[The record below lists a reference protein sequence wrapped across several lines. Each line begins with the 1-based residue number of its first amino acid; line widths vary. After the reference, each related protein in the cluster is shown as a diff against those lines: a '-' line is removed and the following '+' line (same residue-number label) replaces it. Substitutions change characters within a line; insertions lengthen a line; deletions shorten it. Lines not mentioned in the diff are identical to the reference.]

1 MKLLITALGAA
12 MLAVLA
18 GCGGDSPAPSGGIRP
33 ADPTPAVPP
42 PVVPEQPGQPDIV
55 PPVDP
60 AQPPAPPPL
69 SAIEEIGKY
78 RQRCAAA
85 PPDSPQAGTVEDE
98 KRYLRAWLVDS
109 YLWYR
114 ELPTLDLAAYATAV
128 GYFDAMKTPLTTASG
143 KPKDQYH
150 FSYTEARWSEL
161 SRGGQTGYGITWL
174 RSTAE
179 GLRDWRIA
187 AVEPGSPA
195 AMAGLRRGDRLMTVD
210 GIDFAGATDA
220 ESIATLNAALTLV
233 TAGTSHQLTVRRDGG
248 TVEARLTAVKLA
260 IAPVQNTTVLQ
271 TPTGPVGYLTFGAH
285 VAAAAA
291 PLTTAFATL
300 RDAGVKDL
308 VLDLR
313 YNGGGLLSIA
323 SKVAYMIAGPQAA
336 GKTFEH
342 TLANDKTKPNQP
354 ILFPASAG
362 LPYLGLSRVYV
373 LAGPGTCSASESIV
387 NGLRGA
393 DVEVH
398 LVGGQT
404 CGKPYAF
411 IPATNCGRT
420 YFAIQYQ
427 GVNHKGFGDYADG
440 FAPTCAAADDL
451 RHPLGS
457 QDETL
462 LRTALQLRAGGT
474 CPVSAAARAGGR
486 VPDLVPVREAASE
499 IAIDDRP

>member
-1 MKLLITALGAA
+1 MKLLTTALGAA
-12 MLAVLA
+12 MLAALA
-18 GCGGDSPAPSGGIRP
+18 GCGGDDPAQSGGIRP
-33 ADPTPAVPP
+33 VEPP
-42 PVVPEQPGQPDIV
+42 PIVPEQPVIV

-60 AQPPAPPPL
+60 AQPPVPPPL
-69 SAIEEIGKY
+69 TAIEEIGKY
-78 RQRCAAA
+78 RQHCADA
-85 PPDSPQAGTVEDE
+85 PPDSPQAGTVDDE
-98 KRYLRAWLVDS
+98 KRFLRAWLGES

-114 ELPTLDLAAYATAV
+114 ELPALDLAAYATAV
-128 GYFDAMKTPLTTASG
+128 SYFDAMKTPLTTASG

-150 FSYTEARWSEL
+150 FSYTEARWAEL
-161 SRGGQTGYGITWL
+161 SRGGQTGYGLTWL
-174 RSTAE
+174 RSTAD
-179 GLRDWRIA
+179 GVRDWRIA

-195 AMAGLRRGDRLMTVD
+195 ALAGLRRGDRLLTVD

-220 ESIATLNAALTLV
+220 ASIAALNAALSPA
-233 TAGTSHQLTVRRDGG
+233 TAGASHQLTVRRADGD

-271 TPTGPVGYLTFGAH
+271 SATGPVGYLTFGAH
-285 VAAAAA
+285 VAGAEA
-291 PLTTAFATL
+291 PLTAAFASL

-354 ILFPASAG
+354 ILFPASAQ
-362 LPYLGLSRVYV
+362 LPYLGLRRVYV

-393 DVEVH
+393 DVDVH

-457 QDETL
+457 LDETL
-462 LRTALQLRAGGT
+462 LRTALQLRADGT
-474 CPVSAAARAGGR
+474 CPVSAAARAGAR
-486 VPDLVPVREAASE
+486 APQLVPVREPASE